1 VTDENA
7 AYFRGSG
14 CIFVGLPMKI
24 RKLFSSA
31 YKPTKIVC
39 IFVGLRPADEHT
51 SFIFVGHSPADEN
64 KRLTGHYF
72 RWPQ

>member
-14 CIFVGLPMKI
+14 FIFVGLPTKI

-31 YKPTKIVC
+31 SKPTKIVC
-39 IFVGLRPADEHT
+39 SFVGLRPVDEHT
-51 SFIFVGHSPADEN
+51 SFIFVGPSLADEN
-64 KRLTGHYF
+64 QRLTGHYF
-72 RWPQ
+72 RRPQ